1 MDNVCDDV
9 SGDGDFALAAFAF
22 VVEGFAAGVLTV
34 FAGSTVFADSTAF
47 AGSTEP

>member
-9 SGDGDFALAAFAF
+9 SGDGDFALVAFTF
-22 VVEGFAAGVLTV
+22 VVEGFAASVLTA
-34 FAGSTVFADSTAF
+34 FAGFTVFADSTAF